1 MEVGDE
7 GQPGSSRRNR
17 DQSVLLARLPW
28 LILAVAAIASFVWII
43 SRDAH
48 LTFIADDWEL
58 LVNRQGTGISYFLDS
73 FHGNILIG
81 PAIVYNSLRALIGID
96 SATPFFVVS
105 ITAFVTSGVL
115 LFVYLRRRVG
125 DWPALIAAILLLF
138 LGAAFEDLLFAFQ
151 IGYYASVA
159 AGLGM
164 LIALDREDERGD
176 WIACVLLVVS
186 VVFSSVGLAF
196 AVGALA
202 DLAFGQRPWARR
214 AYFVAWAVLLYGVW
228 WVGWG
233 RHGESHVSFHN
244 LVTAPEFAYNSASAA
259 VVSLLGLATGDGS
272 EPSQPHMIWGRLL
285 LIPFIGLIGWR
296 IYREGGLNRGMAIA
310 LAIGLSLWFLTA
322 LNRDSQRLPTSSR
335 YQYPSAIALLLI
347 AGEILRGVRVPK
359 LAVIVAAIVTG
370 LALWGGISLLQREY
384 TERWRPVSDSLR
396 TTLGAVD
403 IAGARIVADYPIAF
417 APAPEV
423 PARVYL
429 KVAGEYGTPA
439 WDESELEARSVPE
452 LNGADLTI
460 AQALGLALGPPRR
473 NSRVLACETLEASE
487 SGETGTTLLHGG
499 FTFRN
504 QAEIPVE
511 VMLSRFSSELSV
523 SLGPIEPGQK
533 AALRIP
539 IDKSK
544 HPWALGLKGSGPVRL
559 CTTE

>member
-1 MEVGDE
+1 M
-7 GQPGSSRRNR
+7 
-17 DQSVLLARLPW
+17 
-28 LILAVAAIASFVWII
+28 ASFIWII

-58 LVNRQGTGISYFLDS
+58 LVNRQGTGASYFLDS
-73 FHGNILIG
+73 FHGNILVG
-81 PAIVYNSLRALIGID
+81 PAIVYSALRSLIGID

-105 ITAFVTSGVL
+105 ISAFVLSAVL
-115 LFVYLRRRVG
+115 LFLYLRRRTG
-125 DWPALIAAILLLF
+125 DWPALIAAILVLF

-176 WIACVLLVVS
+176 WIACGLLVVS
-186 VVFSSVGLAF
+186 VLFSSVGLAF

-202 DLAFGQRPWARR
+202 DLAFGRRPWGRR
-214 AYFVAWAVLLYGVW
+214 IHVFGWAILLYAIW

-244 LVTAPEFAYNSASAA
+244 LLTAPEFAYNSAAA
-259 VVSLLGLATGDGS
+259 AITSLLGLATGDGS

-285 LIPFIGLIGWR
+285 LIPFIGLLAWR
-296 IYREGGLNRGMAIA
+296 IYREGGLSRGMAIA

-322 LNRDSQRLPTSSR
+322 LNREPKRLPTSSR
-335 YQYPSAIALLLI
+335 YQYPGAIALLLI
-347 AGEILRGVRVPK
+347 AGEMLRGVRVPK
-359 LAVIVAAIVTG
+359 LALVAAAIVTG

-384 TERWRPVSDSLR
+384 TERWRPVGDSLR

-403 IAGARIVADYPIAF
+403 IAGAKTVAGYPIAF
-417 APAPEV
+417 APEPEV

-429 KVAGEYGTPA
+429 EVADEYGTPA
-439 WDESELEARSVPE
+439 WDESELESRPVPE

-473 NSRVLACETLEASE
+473 GAQVFGCETLEASE
-487 SGETGTTLLHGG
+487 SGETGLTLLHGG
-499 FTFRN
+499 FSFEN

-511 VMLSRFSSELSV
+511 VMLSRFSPELSV

-539 IDKSK
+539 VDNSK
-544 HPWALGLKGSGPVRL
+544 RPWTLGLKGAGPVKL
-559 CTTE
+559 CTTG